1 MRRMRSYNRERNY
14 KSWLSVVVIIIVVVV
29 VVVIVAF
36 TTAAVVGSC
45 LKV

>member
-29 VVVIVAF
+29 VVVVAF

>member
-1 MRRMRSYNRERNY
+1 MRRIKSYNRERNCE
-14 KSWLSVVVIIIVVVV
+14 SWLSAVVTIIVV